1 MNVVYDV
8 EMDFDIVEDEIVIH
22 LVIILLIPDVTMC
35 AGVLNI
41 YQNRWCLTE
50 MTRVYKK
57 KDYLRVWWWLP
68 GTPGSGWPW

>member
-1 MNVVYDV
+1 MKVVYDV
-8 EMDFDIVEDEIVIH
+8 EMDFDIVVIH

-41 YQNRWCLTE
+41 YQNRQCLTE